1 MRLRKT
7 HMEAASQSQPEKQAS
22 APVSSL
28 AAVPIRAARL
38 RLVPLAAEQVE
49 ELSRLLADPRL
60 HQFIGPSTTPE
71 LRRRLTRQLQGPETP
86 GVYWCNWALHEVETD
101 RLVGTVQ
108 ATISSRD
115 DGLAAAIAWTV
126 GVPWQRR
133 GLAQEAALALVH
145 WLREAGGT
153 KLIAYIH
160 PEHKAS
166 QSVARAAGLAPTAEW
181 LDGEIAWAAD
191 LG

>member
-1 MRLRKT
+1 
-7 HMEAASQSQPEKQAS
+7 MEAASQSQPEKQAS

-38 RLVPLAAEQVE
+38 RLVPLAAEHVE
-49 ELSRLLADPRL
+49 
-60 HQFIGPSTTPE
+60 
-71 LRRRLTRQLQGPETP
+71 
-86 GVYWCNWALHEVETD
+86 ETD

-115 DGLAAAIAWTV
+115 NGLAAAIAWTV

-145 WLREAGGT
+145 WLREAGVT

>member
-1 MRLRKT
+1 M
-7 HMEAASQSQPEKQAS
+7 
-22 APVSSL
+22 
-28 AAVPIRAARL
+28 
-38 RLVPLAAEQVE
+38 
-49 ELSRLLADPRL
+49 
-60 HQFIGPSTTPE
+60 
-71 LRRRLTRQLQGPETP
+71 
-86 GVYWCNWALHEVETD
+86 
-101 RLVGTVQ
+101 
-108 ATISSRD
+108 
-115 DGLAAAIAWTV
+115 

-133 GLAQEAALALVH
+133 GLAQEAARALVH
-145 WLREAGGT
+145 WLREAGVT